1 MTFADKTKYSVLV
14 DPIFLEKTLRGGNP
28 SRHIS
33 PVEIHDDR
41 DITPYSPYE
50 HIYLSYST
58 NTDID
63 SQLYAIPPGEK
74 TPFVKNCRL
83 KVILNLLKAC
93 TRDGGCN
100 LEIDKLLHKKK
111 MLGSS

>member
-28 SRHIS
+28 SRNIS

-50 HIYLSYST
+50 HIFLSYST